1 MSKVPFK
8 QEEGGCASRTMVRV
22 EREGSFVEKELL
34 LQTYVLG

>member
-34 LQTYVLG
+34 LQAYVLG